1 MPVALAYVLLV
12 LAGVYAAAGAIF
24 ALAFIVRGVSRLDPA
39 AAAGSAGFRAVIV
52 PGVIALWPLLL
63 HRWWA
68 GQTAPPE
75 ERNPHRAASRRR
87 GAGP

>member
-1 MPVALAYVLLV
+1 MSVAFAYVLLMV
-12 LAGVYAAAGAIF
+12 AGLYAAAGVIF
-24 ALAFIVRGVSRLDPA
+24 ALAFVVRGVSRVDPA

-63 HRWWA
+63 RRWWA

-75 ERNPHRAASRRR
+75 ERNPHRAAARRR